1 MKGMKGKSGSVEQRG
16 AAGATYGYS
25 RQGKDGKSAA
35 AKRMMTERKT
45 ASKKS

>member
-1 MKGMKGKSGSVEQRG
+1 MKGKSKGLEQRG

-25 RQGKDGKSAA
+25 RQGTDGKSAA

-45 ASKKS
+45 VKKK